1 MTTVKLGCQKCKRRI
16 LTFGFDCKCGILF
29 CIKCRMP
36 EVHGCKFDYKEE
48 AAKILEKQN
57 PKISGEKLDKI

>member
-1 MTTVKLGCQKCKRRI
+1 
-16 LTFGFDCKCGILF
+16 
-29 CIKCRMP
+29 MP